1 MIQVALSGY
10 TLVLGERLPEEDEP
24 NCAHAVLAERF
35 DVAAAT
41 GQRHMSAPNE
51 LHVEVRHTT
60 LRAEWPFLCV
70 ALRYHPEGGGDP
82 GVLLVP
88 ETGLLFIGAGERL
101 LAYDLH
107 GPQRLWEDQADT
119 GFHAWQRQGD
129 WVLGASEI
137 DLAAWDIRGV
147 KHWSRFVEPTW
158 SYRVEDGT
166 VHLDVMGTLSS
177 FPLASGPNQP

>member
-1 MIQVALSGY
+1 MIQVALAGY
-10 TLVLGERLPEEDEP
+10 TLVLGERLPDEDDP
-24 NCAHAVLAERF
+24 DCTHAALAERF
-35 DVAAAT
+35 DVAASP
-41 GQRHMSAPNE
+41 GQRHTSAPNV
-51 LHVEVRHTT
+51 LHVQVRHHTVWP
-60 LRAEWPFLCV
+60 EWLLLCV
-70 ALRYHPEGGGDP
+70 ALRCDREGGGDP
-82 GVLLVP
+82 GALLVP

-107 GPQRLWEDQADT
+107 GPRRLWEDQADM

-129 WVLGASEI
+129 WVLMASEL

-147 KHWSRFVEPTW
+147 KCWSRFVEPPW

-177 FPLASGPNQP
+177 FPLASGPNRP